1 MKNKSNGGLLCAYI
15 MMLRERIWYVTVA
28 LAGALL
34 CANSSVY
41 YPFLQITMS
50 AVREW
55 AASQNSKV
63 LEVVFLTSTAC
74 LFSLIISTYAN
85 F

>member
-1 MKNKSNGGLLCAYI
+1 

-28 LAGALL
+28 LAEVLL
-34 CANSSVY
+34 CPNYSSIY

-74 LFSLIISTYAN
+74 LFSLIIPTYVD